1 MEGGKPGNLIYMVMG
16 VKSAM
21 TTLEDPLAES
31 TKAEYRTCHF
41 SDILVLGMHPKG
53 KHAWIHQIIHESI
66 FNMAIQT
73 GQRQSIHPSIP
84 RMNK

>member
-1 MEGGKPGNLIYMVMG
+1 LEGGKPGNLIYMVMG

-53 KHAWIHQIIHESI
+53 KHA
-66 FNMAIQT
+66 
-73 GQRQSIHPSIP
+73 
-84 RMNK
+84 